1 MWVWIVFEGLAPSL
15 QNQLQL
21 KPSTTQ
27 VQYTTVAIRKT
38 KQNKT
43 KTTTTKKTQTHGGLI
58 QDGADVS
65 HCLLHPSEHSA
76 AAQLRLCALPFEP
89 LPGQQGGDLE
99 ERAGCPGSRL
109 PTGHICIC
117 MQPRPLCPQRRPR
130 HQQQLGRFPAS
141 LATCL
146 INVSL
151 CGHHFAPLKIIWKR
165 FDSVTDSF
173 IHNGNR
179 YLPRTRHRSRH
190 EIPSAGHK
198 RLARLRDL
206 LPLLKLGSF
215 TLREETLGLGS
226 AGRSSWPLPQLD
238 GVSLEHFR
246 KLETGTCVGLS
257 TYTRRQ
263 MPQPLSRPLAAGLT
277 PGQWLSELL
286 CQQTTCW
293 IHLKPGTSAA
303 PVEPENLHFQ
313 PRCSSC
319 GWGHTCWATALGDK
333 SCVGKGPCLQS
344 RLQSHLTRAH
354 RAGAWHDATR

>member
-1 MWVWIVFEGLAPSL
+1 MGRSQSGCRIS
-15 QNQLQL
+15 
-21 KPSTTQ
+21 
-27 VQYTTVAIRKT
+27 R
-38 KQNKT
+38 
-43 KTTTTKKTQTHGGLI
+43 LI
-58 QDGADVS
+58 QDGGDVS
-65 HCLLHPSEHSA
+65 HCLLHPSERST

-99 ERAGCPGSRL
+99 ELGLPWPRLMASHGSHLHLYAATTSLPPG
-109 PTGHICIC
+109 T
-117 MQPRPLCPQRRPR
+117 PR
-130 HQQQLGRFPAS
+130 HQQQPGRFPAS

-146 INVSL
+146 IDVSL

-190 EIPSAGHK
+190 EIASAGHK

-206 LPLLKLGSF
+206 PPLLKLGSF
-215 TLREETLGLGS
+215 TFREETPGLGS
-226 AGRSSWPLPQLD
+226 AGQSSWPLPQLD

-293 IHLKPGTSAA
+293 THLKPGTSAA

-319 GWGHTCWATALGDK
+319 QWGHACWATALGDK

-344 RLQSHLTRAH
+344 QLQSHLTRVH
-354 RAGAWHDATR
+354 RAGAWRDTTR

>member
-1 MWVWIVFEGLAPSL
+1 MWVWIVSEGLAPSL

-43 KTTTTKKTQTHGGLI
+43 KQKQQQKNPNPLWADPSLAAELAGSPRMEQTFPTAYCTHLNVPQQHSHGFAL
-58 QDGADVS
+58 
-65 HCLLHPSEHSA
+65 CPSSPSPASTAET
-76 AAQLRLCALPFEP
+76 LRN
-89 LPGQQGGDLE
+89 
-99 ERAGCPGSRL
+99 AGCPGPGSRL

-130 HQQQLGRFPAS
+130 HQQQPGRFPAS

-146 INVSL
+146 IHVSL

-165 FDSVTDSF
+165 LDSVTDSF

-179 YLPRTRHRSRH
+179 YLPCTRHRSRH

-206 LPLLKLGSF
+206 PPLLKLGSF
-215 TLREETLGLGS
+215 TLREETPGLGS

-246 KLETGTCVGLS
+246 KLEMGTCVGLS

-277 PGQWLSELL
+277 PGQWLSEPL

-293 IHLKPGTSAA
+293 THLKPGTSAA
-303 PVEPENLHFQ
+303 PVEPENLHF
-313 PRCSSC
+313 
-319 GWGHTCWATALGDK
+319 
-333 SCVGKGPCLQS
+333 
-344 RLQSHLTRAH
+344 
-354 RAGAWHDATR
+354 